1 MILLIQLIVLIE
13 CTLGIYNLNFRSI
26 TVGTMN
32 KCGCYR
38 EDNGLGYVIL
48 ILIQFYI
55 DIESISDSGVSDII
69 FLIIL

>member
-1 MILLIQLIVLIE
+1 
-13 CTLGIYNLNFRSI
+13 
-26 TVGTMN
+26 MN

-55 DIESISDSGVSDII
+55 DIESISDSGVSD
-69 FLIIL
+69 